1 MKYWRASQQLV
12 LSLREESF
20 VSVWGLLFQLRA
32 CFQAEQSIDS
42 FLLTLHQKSRLTMA
56 KIFSKA
62 KRNCQ
67 YLQDKCYQKREPMN
81 TRKKWTVL
89 NYSWWIIDLCAP
101 PYYTPGMCSNPAVI
115 ELAIWGFHSH
125 LVFCEFISLSFLMQQ
140 VQDGAGKSLI
150 SIILNQRFLRNDQL
164 CVLWMLSLLCILS
177 ISLMLNLQSIFIG
190 LHTGKIHKAP
200 HYLIKSMLNVI
211 DEGCYNR

>member
-1 MKYWRASQQLV
+1 
-12 LSLREESF
+12 
-20 VSVWGLLFQLRA
+20 
-32 CFQAEQSIDS
+32 
-42 FLLTLHQKSRLTMA
+42 MA

-81 TRKKWTVL
+81 TRKKGTVL

-150 SIILNQRFLRNDQL
+150 SIILNQRFLCNDQL
-164 CVLWMLSLLCILS
+164 CILWKLSLLCILS

-211 DEGCYNR
+211 DEGATGNFRQQENLLWVRVMHAFTVCFHLLIYKIRITIFETIFLIKN